1 MKIDDIEKYYQIF
14 DRLVDL
20 FPVVESALEDGGT
33 STEFEDFMSEEL
45 YNLYSTNDELKE
57 NIDNVVVS
65 KKDFVKLIF
74 QIKKLVLYILCLL
87 NLLKQIKL
95 KVFLC
100 QNIL

>member
-14 DRLVDL
+14 DRHVDL
-20 FPVVESALEDGGT
+20 FPVVESALEDGDT

-57 NIDNVVVS
+57 NIDNVLVS

-74 QIKKLVLYILCLL
+74 QIK
-87 NLLKQIKL
+87 
-95 KVFLC
+95 
-100 QNIL
+100 

>member
-20 FPVVESALEDGGT
+20 FPVVESALEDGDT

-74 QIKKLVLYILCLL
+74 QIK
-87 NLLKQIKL
+87 
-95 KVFLC
+95 
-100 QNIL
+100 